1 MSVVT
6 DQPHP
11 NPVVEDVAK
20 TYRHLYRE
28 VYQPLMDQLSH
39 VSREAMKIP
48 NKGISTEDAVDLGF
62 LCREI
67 ENLFEECRKEVKAR
81 HERISRFVAT
91 SLVNMLLEDPE
102 SVEDDDVLVRGLY
115 ASGSPNVGV
124 TPKVP
129 KKGTQE
135 YFDLCEYLGIP
146 VDLANRGLVVFHYPL
161 LAELCTELAN
171 EGKPMPP
178 GLGGSVPKVTT
189 TFRRLRTSHG
199 KT

>member
-1 MSVVT
+1 MSAVT

-11 NPVVEDVAK
+11 NPAVEALAK
-20 TYRHLYRE
+20 TYRNLYRE

-67 ENLFEECRKEVKAR
+67 ENLFDECRKEAKAR
-81 HERISRFVAT
+81 HERIARLIAQD
-91 SLVNMLLEDPE
+91 LVDKVMSGSEVDDP
-102 SVEDDDVLVRGLY
+102 LVRGLY

-129 KKGTQE
+129 KKGTQG
-135 YFDLCEYLGIP
+135 YFDLCKHLGIP
-146 VDLANRGLVVFHYPL
+146 IDLANRGLVVFHYPL
-161 LAELCTELAN
+161 LVELCTELAQ

-178 GLGGSVPKVTT
+178 GLVGSASKVTT
-189 TFRRLRTSHG
+189 TFRKLRNDET
-199 KT
+199 

>member
-6 DQPHP
+6 DQYHP
-11 NPVVEDVAK
+11 NPAVEAVAK
-20 TYRHLYRE
+20 TYRRLYSE
-28 VYQPLMDQLSH
+28 VYKPLMDQLSD
-39 VSREAMKIP
+39 VSKEAMKIP
-48 NKGISTEDAVDLGF
+48 GKGISTEDSVDLGF

-67 ENLFEECRKEVKAR
+67 ENLFDECRKEVKAR
-81 HERISRFVAT
+81 HERIGRLIAT
-91 SLVNMLLEDPE
+91 SLVNMLLEDPD

-129 KKGTQE
+129 RKGTQE

-171 EGKPMPP
+171 EGKLMPP
-178 GLGGSVPKVTT
+178 GLGGSVSKVTT
-189 TFRRLRTSHG
+189 TFRKLRNA